1 MDKLIINDKVRLLK
15 LFQKASTI
23 EGRIK
28 LQKIVYL
35 MQQLSRVKQSNGFD
49 YGFIF
54 YNYGTFSQELAKDV
68 TNIYRS
74 TGYIIEKEPQGDGSA
89 WEYSFN
95 GKNGIEE
102 KLKDYTIEKCFGVNE
117 EIFTKELD
125 FLNKQDQFY
134 LELLST
140 LVFLVN
146 EQDFRFSDD
155 SGLKKKIKELKPHLR
170 MVDDEKKY
178 HDVKEKASLYV
189 ICSN

>member
-1 MDKLIINDKVRLLK
+1 MSPLINDKVRLLK
-15 LFQKASTI
+15 LLQKANKI

-35 MQQLSRVKQSNGFD
+35 MQQLSRTKKNDGFD

-74 TGYIIEKEPQGDGSA
+74 TGYIIEKEPQGKDNA

-95 GKNGIEE
+95 DKNGIKE
-102 KLKDYTIEKCFGVNE
+102 KLVDYTIEKCFGVDEKAFSE
-117 EIFTKELD
+117 ELE

-146 EQDFRFSDD
+146 EQGFSFSND
-155 SGLKKKIKELKPHLR
+155 SELKKKIKELKPHLR
-170 MVDDEKKY
+170 MVDNESEYQEVKKR
-178 HDVKEKASLYV
+178 ASTYV
-189 ICSN
+189 INKN